1 MSGHSKWHQIK
12 HKKLAADAKRGK
24 LFSKLIREI
33 SVAAR
38 LGGGDPEAN
47 PRLRK
52 AIAEAKANNMPQET
66 IQRAIDR
73 GTGKIAGE
81 QYEEVIYEGYGPGGV
96 AVLVEALTSNRNRTV
111 SELRHIFSRYG
122 GNLGE
127 SGCVAWM
134 FQKKGYIAVEKGALS
149 EEAIFDLALEA
160 GAEDVR
166 VDEEGNYEIITAPE
180 DFDLVL
186 EKVKQAGIHPL
197 TAQPT
202 MIPQSYVRLEGKDA
216 ALMLKLMDALEDHDD
231 VQRVSANF
239 DIPAEEMARAAL
251 S

>member
-38 LGGGDPEAN
+38 MGGGDPEAN

-52 AIAEAKANNMPQET
+52 AISEAKANNMPQDT

-111 SELRHIFSRYG
+111 SELRHIFSRHG

-127 SGCVAWM
+127 SGCVSWM
-134 FQKKGYIAVEKGALS
+134 FHKKGYILVPRGSLS
-149 EEAIFDLALEA
+149 EDEIFTLALDA

-166 VDEEGNYEIITAPE
+166 TDDEGNYEIITSVE
-180 DFDLVL
+180 DFDPIVEMLKRASV
-186 EKVKQAGIHPL
+186 PL
-197 TAQPT
+197 TTAQIT
-202 MIPQSYVRLEGKDA
+202 MMPQSYVRLEGKDA
-216 ALMLKLMDALEDHDD
+216 TAMLKLMDALEDHDD

-239 DIPAEEMARAAL
+239 DIPAEEMARAAVQ
-251 S
+251 

>member
-12 HKKLAADAKRGK
+12 HKKLAADARRGK

-33 SVAAR
+33 SIAAR
-38 LGGGDPEAN
+38 IGGGDPEAN
-47 PRLRK
+47 ARLRK
-52 AIAEAKANNMPQET
+52 AVSEAKSNNMPQDT

-96 AVLVEALTSNRNRTV
+96 AVLIEAVTSNKNRTV
-111 SELRHIFSRYG
+111 SELRHLFSRHG

-127 SGCVAWM
+127 SGCVSWM
-134 FQKKGYIAVEKGALS
+134 FHKKGYISVQRGSISEDEIFAL
-149 EEAIFDLALEA
+149 AIEG

-166 VDEEGNYEIITAPE
+166 YDDEGNYEILTAQE
-180 DFDLVL
+180 DFEAIL
-186 EKVKQAGIHPL
+186 EKLKQAGVQPL
-197 TAQPT
+197 SASVT
-202 MIPQSYVRLEGKDA
+202 MIPQNYVKLEGKEA
-216 ALMLKLMDALEDHDD
+216 ATMLKMMDALEDHED

-239 DIPAEEMARAAL
+239 DISAEEMVRVAAG
-251 S
+251 

>member
-38 LGGGDPEAN
+38 MGGGDPEAN

-52 AIAEAKANNMPQET
+52 AISEAKANNMPQDT

-111 SELRHIFSRYG
+111 SELRHIFSRHG

-127 SGCVAWM
+127 SGCVSWM
-134 FQKKGYIAVEKGALS
+134 FHKKGYILVPRGSLS
-149 EEAIFDLALEA
+149 EDEIFTLALDA

-166 VDEEGNYEIITAPE
+166 TDDEGNYEIITSVE
-180 DFDLVL
+180 DFDAIV
-186 EKVKQAGIHPL
+186 EKLKQASVPL
-197 TAQPT
+197 TTAQIT
-202 MIPQSYVRLEGKDA
+202 MMPQSYVRLEGKDA
-216 ALMLKLMDALEDHDD
+216 TAMLKLMDALEDHED

-239 DIPAEEMARAAL
+239 DIPAEEMARAAVQ
-251 S
+251 